1 MDFSYEKYL
10 MLVPPHGT
18 TVAMPRHGQPAQPR
32 VILAYDRHG
41 DVVESDMVE
50 LVNLRNLPRRPAR
63 PAPAQ
68 LPIKDLR

>member
-1 MDFSYEKYL
+1 
-10 MLVPPHGT
+10 
-18 TVAMPRHGQPAQPR
+18 MPRHGLPAQPR

-41 DVVESDMVE
+41 DVVEADM
-50 LVNLRNLPRRPAR
+50 LDLSNLRNQQRKPAR